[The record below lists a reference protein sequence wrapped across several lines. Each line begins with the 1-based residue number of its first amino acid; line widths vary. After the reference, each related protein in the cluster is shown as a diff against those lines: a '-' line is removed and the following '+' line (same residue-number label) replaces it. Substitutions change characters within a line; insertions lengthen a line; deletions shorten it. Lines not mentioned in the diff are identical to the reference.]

1 MYCTYQI
8 VPKFYSFKNN
18 QPKTL
23 TTATIPF
30 HCPIFF
36 QFLMNQTLG
45 KHKTQLNT
53 HNQIYNHKYVHAFT

>member
-8 VPKFYSFKNN
+8 VPKFYSFENN

-23 TTATIPF
+23 TTTTIPF

-53 HNQIYNHKYVHAFT
+53 HNQIYNHNYVHAFT